1 MNKKGYQ
8 ARPGF
13 TLWTLKIVQTQ
24 FIHLA
29 PAKQNLLVKCE
40 RGVCTYLVSVR
51 FVSFGQ
57 TEAWCGTGVSFP
69 AERLQP
75 SFFLVVWDPRMTEAP
90 SCASLHQTRP
100 MGELFCHLWVPGPK
114 TADFWKQCEAT
125 WTGLYLLVDNKEGAS
140 QNALEFILL
149 SWHHPSLVLSSVF
162 GPYWS
167 KFIRRSDCSDFN
179 SEFSSIHQNNLQ

>member
-40 RGVCTYLVSVR
+40 RRVCAYLVSVR

-57 TEAWCGTGVSFP
+57 TEASCGTGVSFP

-75 SFFLVVWDPRMTEAP
+75 SVSLVVWDLRMTEAP
-90 SCASLHQTRP
+90 SCASLHWTRP
-100 MGELFCHLWVPGPK
+100 VDELFCHL
-114 TADFWKQCEAT
+114 
-125 WTGLYLLVDNKEGAS
+125 
-140 QNALEFILL
+140 
-149 SWHHPSLVLSSVF
+149 
-162 GPYWS
+162 
-167 KFIRRSDCSDFN
+167 
-179 SEFSSIHQNNLQ
+179 

>member
-40 RGVCTYLVSVR
+40 RRVCAYLVCVR
-51 FVSFGQ
+51 FVSFGP
-57 TEAWCGTGVSFP
+57 TEALCGTGVSFP
-69 AERLQP
+69 AERFQP
-75 SFFLVVWDPRMTEAP
+75 SVFLAVWDLRMTEAP
-90 SCASLHQTRP
+90 SCVSLHWKRP

-114 TADFWKQCEAT
+114 RADFWKQK
-125 WTGLYLLVDNKEGAS
+125 GS
-140 QNALEFILL
+140 
-149 SWHHPSLVLSSVF
+149 
-162 GPYWS
+162 
-167 KFIRRSDCSDFN
+167 
-179 SEFSSIHQNNLQ
+179 